1 MYGYSVYWQGK
12 VIQMYVNG
20 THWFDVKQAAA
31 LCLKRSVCLYHD
43 LYMFTMISICLPRSL
58 CLYHD
63 LYVFTMISM
72 SLP

>member
-43 LYMFTMISICLPRSL
+43 LYMFTMISV
-58 CLYHD
+58 YHD
-63 LYVFTMISM
+63 LYMFTKISM

>member
-20 THWFDVKQAAA
+20 THWFDVKQAA

-43 LYMFTMISICLPRSL
+43 LYMFTMISV
-58 CLYHD
+58 YHD
-63 LYVFTMISM
+63 LYMFTKISM

>member
-12 VIQMYVNG
+12 VIQMDVNG

-43 LYMFTMISICLPRSL
+43 LYMFTMISV
-58 CLYHD
+58 YHD
-63 LYVFTMISM
+63 LYMFTKISM